1 MLGFRK
7 NKMNFLKRKA
17 SVLIMAFMLGISNA
31 ILEETR
37 TVIDTRVKT
46 EMLQPEEDQK
56 LL

>member
-17 SVLIMAFMLGISNA
+17 SVLMIAFMLGISNA